1 MNSVFMTFMISA
13 PGVIGPDPAALTPSH
28 SQAERMSIGS
38 RKALQAFA
46 VRYGAM
52 AAACFAVPEC

>member
-1 MNSVFMTFMISA
+1 MNSVFLIFMISA
-13 PGVIGPDPAALTPSH
+13 PRRHRPDPGALTPSH

-52 AAACFAVPEC
+52 AAACFAVAE

>member
-1 MNSVFMTFMISA
+1 MNSAFIIFMISA
-13 PGVIGPDPAALTPSH
+13 PGIHRPPALRPSH

-38 RKALQAFA
+38 RKAFQAFA

-52 AAACFAVPEC
+52 AAACFAVAEC